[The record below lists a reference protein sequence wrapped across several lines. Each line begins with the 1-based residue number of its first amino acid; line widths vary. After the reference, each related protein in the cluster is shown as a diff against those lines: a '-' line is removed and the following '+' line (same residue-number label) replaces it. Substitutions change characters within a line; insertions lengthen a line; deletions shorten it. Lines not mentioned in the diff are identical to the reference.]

1 MRFLSAIIDALAA
14 FVQRNPLMVLLLFV
28 LALFAPALVKGI
40 AVFILYALMGI
51 VLAAVLLAVLLRWRI
66 RRVRR
71 EMEEQFRGFRSGD
84 DPFSGMSSDPFSGG
98 RRASRAVHG
107 SSRCIARPT
116 HLASGWRP
124 TWATMWSSR
133 RPGNDESGREY
144 ENLTIENSECLCF
157 VFLHR

>member
-84 DPFSGMSSDPFSGG
+84 DPFSVMSSAPFSGITPV
-98 RRASRAVHG
+98 RR
-107 SSRCIARPT
+107 I
-116 HLASGWRP
+116 
-124 TWATMWSSR
+124 
-133 RPGNDESGREY
+133 
-144 ENLTIENSECLCF
+144 
-157 VFLHR
+157 

>member
-51 VLAAVLLAVLLRWRI
+51 VLAAFLLAVLLRWRI

-71 EMEEQFRGFRSGD
+71 DMEEQFRGFRSGD

-98 RRASRAVHG
+98 RRASREGDVKVHRTPDAPG
-107 SSRCIARPT
+107 KRV
-116 HLASGWRP
+116 ASDVGDYVEFEETGKR
-124 TWATMWSSR
+124 
-133 RPGNDESGREY
+133 
-144 ENLTIENSECLCF
+144 
-157 VFLHR
+157 